1 MTNNQLKY
9 SWKMPTILW
18 WIVFILWGWS
28 FYIIKYFFP
37 LLDNRWLVWDSFGAI
52 NALFSWLA
60 FAWLI
65 YTIFLQM
72 KELELTRDELRKS
85 SEAQQKSEKA
95 LAEQVNQMEKTAKL
109 NALSSLLDHHNAAI
123 KAQNPEWW
131 DFMLTS
137 VEKDSSKKVLSY
149 IEQIKI
155 LANIK

>member
-1 MTNNQLKY
+1 MKNNQLKY

-18 WIVFILWGWS
+18 WIVFILWGGS
-28 FYIIKYFFP
+28 FYIIKYFSP

-85 SEAQQKSEKA
+85 SEAQQRSEKA
-95 LAEQVNQMEKTAKL
+95 LAEQVLQMEKAAKI
-109 NALSSLLDHHNAAI
+109 NALSYLIQH
-123 KAQNPEWW
+123 QNVILSSINPGS
-131 DFMLTS
+131 FLS
-137 VEKDSSKKVLSY
+137 VMYDKDSEKEKLIEYMEEIKKLAD
-149 IEQIKI
+149 IK
-155 LANIK
+155 